1 MDLLFLQSIDT
12 LSDGSMMQTTSIF
25 ELALKGGPVMI
36 PIALCSLIGLY
47 IFIERYL
54 TLQKA
59 SKIDENFMSNI
70 RDFVMSDNIAAAKAL
85 CKQTNSP
92 IARMI
97 EKGLDRIGKPLRD
110 IEASI
115 ENVGKMELFKLERG
129 IGILATVA
137 GLAPMLGFF
146 GTVTGMVSA
155 FYQMANAGNNITIGV
170 MSGGIYEAL
179 VTTVAGLGVGI
190 PALVCYNWLIG
201 LIDKIVN
208 KMETNSIEFIDLL
221 QEPV

>member
-1 MDLLFLQSIDT
+1 
-12 LSDGSMMQTTSIF
+12 
-25 ELALKGGPVMI
+25 
-36 PIALCSLIGLY
+36 
-47 IFIERYL
+47 
-54 TLQKA
+54 
-59 SKIDENFMSNI
+59 
-70 RDFVMSDNIAAAKAL
+70 
-85 CKQTNSP
+85 
-92 IARMI
+92 MI
-97 EKGLDRIGKPLRD
+97 EKGIDRIGKPLRD

-146 GTVTGMVSA
+146 GTVTGMVRA
-155 FYQMANAGNNITIGV
+155 FYQMANAGNNISIGLL
-170 MSGGIYEAL
+170 SGGIYEAL
-179 VTTVAGLGVGI
+179 VTTVAGLAVGI

>member
-1 MDLLFLQSIDT
+1 MDWLFLTKIDT
-12 LSDGSMMQTTSIF
+12 LPDGTMTQTTNFI
-25 ELALKGGPVMI
+25 ELSVKGGPVII
-36 PIALCSLIGLY
+36 PILLCSIIGVY
-47 IFIERYL
+47 VFIERYL

-59 SKIDENFMSNI
+59 SKIDENFMPGI
-70 RDFVMSDNIAAAKAL
+70 KDHVMNGNIAAAKAL

-97 EKGLDRIGKPLRD
+97 EKGIDRIGKPLRD

-129 IGILATVA
+129 VGILATVA

-146 GTVTGMVSA
+146 GTVTGMVRA
-155 FYQMANAGNNITIGV
+155 FYQMANAGNNISV
-170 MSGGIYEAL
+170 ELLSGGIYEAL
-179 VTTVAGLGVGI
+179 VTTVFGLGVGI

-201 LIDKIVN
+201 MIEKIVN
-208 KMETNSIEFIDLL
+208 KMEANSIEFIDLL
-221 QEPV
+221 QEPA

>member
-1 MDLLFLQSIDT
+1 MDLFFLQAIDT
-12 LSDGSMMQTTSIF
+12 LSDGSMMQTTSMW

-36 PIALCSLIGLY
+36 PIALCSVVGLY
-47 IFIERYL
+47 IFVERYL

-59 SKIDENFMSNI
+59 AKIDENFMSNI
-70 RDFVMSDNIAAAKAL
+70 RDFMMSDNIPAAKAL

-97 EKGLDRIGKPLRD
+97 EKGIDRIGKPLRD

-146 GTVTGMVSA
+146 GTVTGMVRA
-155 FYQMANAGNNITIGV
+155 FYNMANAGNNISVGLL
-170 MSGGIYEAL
+170 SGGIYEAL
-179 VTTVAGLGVGI
+179 VTTVAGLAVGI

-201 LIDKIVN
+201 LIEKIVN
-208 KMETNSIEFIDLL
+208 KMEANSIEFIDLL
-221 QEPV
+221 QEPA

>member
-1 MDLLFLQSIDT
+1 MDLFFLQAIDT
-12 LSDGSMMQTTSIF
+12 LPDGSMTQTTSMF

-36 PIALCSLIGLY
+36 PIALCSVVGLY
-47 IFIERYL
+47 IFVERYL

-70 RDFVMSDNIAAAKAL
+70 RDFVMSDNIPAAKAL

-92 IARMI
+92 VARMI
-97 EKGLDRIGKPLRD
+97 EKGIDRIGKPLRD

-146 GTVTGMVSA
+146 GTVTGMVRA
-155 FYQMANAGNNITIGV
+155 FYNMANAGNNISVGLL
-170 MSGGIYEAL
+170 SGGIYEAL
-179 VTTVAGLGVGI
+179 VTTVAGLAVGI

-208 KMETNSIEFIDLL
+208 KMEANSIEFIDLL

>member
-12 LSDGSMMQTTSIF
+12 LSDGSMTQTTSML
-25 ELALKGGPVMI
+25 ELAMKGGPVMAL
-36 PIALCSLIGLY
+36 IALSSIIGLY

-59 SKIDENFMSNI
+59 AKIDENFMANI
-70 RDFVMSDNIAAAKAL
+70 RDFVMNDNIPAAKAL

-110 IEASI
+110 IEAAI

-129 IGILATVA
+129 IGVLATVA
-137 GLAPMLGFF
+137 GIAPMLGFF
-146 GTVTGMVSA
+146 GTVLGMVRA
-155 FYQMANAGNNITIGV
+155 FYNMANAGNNISIGLL
-170 MSGGIYEAL
+170 SGGIYEAL
-179 VTTVAGLGVGI
+179 VTTVAGLAVGI
-190 PALVCYNWLIG
+190 PALVCYNWLIS

>member
-1 MDLLFLQSIDT
+1 MDLFFLQSIDT
-12 LSDGSMMQTTSIF
+12 LSDGSMMQTTSMF

-36 PIALCSLIGLY
+36 PIALCSVIGLY
-47 IFIERYL
+47 IFVERYL

-70 RDFVMSDNIAAAKAL
+70 RDFVMNDNIAAAKAL

-129 IGILATVA
+129 IGVLATVA

-146 GTVTGMVSA
+146 GTVTGMVRA
-155 FYQMANAGNNITIGV
+155 FYNMANAGNNISIGLL
-170 MSGGIYEAL
+170 SGGIYEAL
-179 VTTVAGLGVGI
+179 VTTVAGLAVGI
-190 PALVCYNWLIG
+190 PALVCYNWLIS